1 MFDDEGREFRVVRN
15 GEEQYS
21 IWPVG
26 RELPAG
32 WVEAG
37 TRGPRAECLAHLDRT
52 WTDMRPASLRR
63 SLSADE
69 GSAAV

>member
-1 MFDDEGREFRVVRN
+1 MFDDEGREFCVVRN

-21 IWPVG
+21 IWPTG

-37 TRGPRAECLAHLDRT
+37 TRGPKAECLAYLDRT

-63 SLSADE
+63 SLSAGE
-69 GSAAV
+69 GSAA